1 MENTAENTRVL
12 RLFGAQR
19 LDIQRAA
26 AAFPKEWQITV
37 ECRAKGGETL
47 AALHAENKKSLD
59 KAQRSLK
66 ACFPADL
73 YAQGCEDLARS
84 TVRALEEKGR
94 LLVCADTTAAAL
106 VEPRLKGIAGA
117 ERISDFGTQSYAHA
131 RNSQKIEK
139 IMAKRAGNVAD
150 IPTAI
155 CRVQAAVR
163 VVGADLAAGCV
174 ELREEGQGNGMLLL
188 LGTRRGVWMRAVLA
202 ADNPGLWLL
211 DMIRRAALRLDQA
224 EGTCWQKYGRP
235 PKQTACALPECQAV
249 ELPAAQAKQPQPKVT
264 PPAGTEQPA
273 GENAWKLERNEPL
286 DAPAKAPTATKKQGR
301 LRKAMVRLLWLIILL
316 AALAAVVAWYYT
328 GGDLSALPGLLG
340 LPGTEQLSLSG
351 ASLI

>member
-84 TVRALEEKGR
+84 TVRALEEKSR
-94 LLVCADTTAAAL
+94 LLVCADTTAAVL

-117 ERISDFGTQSYAHA
+117 ERIFDFGTQSYAHA

-174 ELREEGQGNGMLLL
+174 ALREEGQGSGTLLL

-224 EGTCWQKYGRP
+224 EGTFWQKYGRP
-235 PKQTACALPECQAV
+235 PEQAACALPECQAV
-249 ELPAAQAKQPQPKVT
+249 ELPAAQAKQSQLVT
-264 PPAGTEQPA
+264 PPAGTAQPA
-273 GENAWKLERNEPL
+273 EENAWKLEHSEPL
-286 DAPAKAPTATKKQGR
+286 DAPAKAPTAAKKQGS

-316 AALAAVVAWYYT
+316 AALAAAAAWYYT

-340 LPGTEQLSLSG
+340 LPGAEQLSLSG